1 MTAFWRNYDIE
12 SAFIGCLFL
21 RGLDS
26 EVSEIISRV
35 SDVAFASLQLRE
47 IYKGIC
53 RQAKTSGA
61 IDPVLLSGEMPHY
74 STIILETGRGAQGTA
89 MLKPYADSLL
99 RNAAIRAAEDTLSNA
114 QKLIEGARTPE
125 EAMNAVNDAKG
136 AMAALSFDS
145 GNITPVHIDDLIPRM
160 VERLDAKASGIDDG
174 RALLTG
180 IDDLDLLTGGF
191 DPTDLIFI
199 AARPSMGKTESVLD
213 MTDSVSAKGGGVLL
227 FSMEMSDDQ
236 ITDRMVSAAGGLP
249 VSKLRNLE
257 PDDDESWARIG
268 KGIGQMTGR
277 PIWIIDASELSVE
290 EIESISAAHMEA
302 HPETVLVI
310 VDYLGLIKTAGNKRY
325 DLEIGDVSKGLKRIA
340 KKQRRPVVAL
350 SQLSRSVESRPN
362 KRPVNADL
370 KNSGEIEADADI
382 IMMLYRDEVYNPES
396 PAKGV
401 AEINITK
408 NRNGPLGTVYRR
420 FFNGHFFPINQ
431 DEAKRLSTPEIQQ
444 AGRSRPYKK
453 NYRNG
458 SDNNAY

>member
-1 MTAFWRNYDIE
+1 MTPFWRNYDIE

-26 EVSEIISRV
+26 EVSEVINRV
-35 SDVAFASLQLRE
+35 PEGAFASFELRE
-47 IYKGIC
+47 IYRGV
-53 RQAKTSGA
+53 RQQAKTTGV
-61 IDPVLLSGEMPHY
+61 IDPVLLSDAMPSY
-74 STIILETGRGAQGTA
+74 SVIIIETGRIAQGTA

-99 RNAAIRAAEDTLSNA
+99 RNAAIREAEDALSNA
-114 QKLIEGARTPE
+114 QKIIGGARTPE
-125 EAMNAVNDAKG
+125 EAVRAVNDAKG
-136 AMAALSFDS
+136 VIAALSFNS
-145 GNITPVHIDDLIPRM
+145 GTISPIHIDELLPR
-160 VERLDAKASGIDDG
+160 VVDRLDAKLAGESDG
-174 RALLTG
+174 RSLLTG

-213 MTDSVSAKGGGVLL
+213 ITDSVSAKGGGVLL

-249 VSKLRNLE
+249 VSKLRAPEHL
-257 PDDDESWARIG
+257 DDESWARISQ
-268 KGIGQMTGR
+268 GIGQMTGR
-277 PIWIIDASELSVE
+277 PIWIIDASELTVT
-290 EIESISAAHMEA
+290 EIESISAAHKKA

-310 VDYLGLIKTAGNKRY
+310 VDYLGLIKTEGSKRY

-340 KKQRRPVVAL
+340 KTQRTPVIAL
-350 SQLSRSVESRPN
+350 SQLSRSVESRVN
-362 KRPVNADL
+362 KRPVNADM
-370 KNSGEIEADADI
+370 KNSGEIEADADV

-431 DEAKRLSTPEIQQ
+431 DEAKKLSTPEVQQ

-453 NYRNG
+453 SYRNG
-458 SDNNAY
+458 SDNAY

>member
-1 MTAFWRNYDIE
+1 MSAFWKNYDIE

-35 SDVAFASLQLRE
+35 PASAFAAFEYRE

-53 RQAKTSGA
+53 LQAKTINV
-61 IDPVLLSGEMPHY
+61 IDPVLLSDSMPER
-74 STIILETGRGAQGTA
+74 SAMIIETGRMAQGTA
-89 MLKPYADSLL
+89 MLKPYANSLL

-114 QKLIEGARTPE
+114 LKLIGGSRTPE
-125 EAMNAVNDAKG
+125 EAMRAVNDTKEVVAS
-136 AMAALSFDS
+136 LSFDS
-145 GNITPVHIDDLIPRM
+145 SKISPIHIDELLPR
-160 VERLDAKASGIDDG
+160 VVDRLDAKLAGKDDG

-213 MTDSVSAKGGGVLL
+213 ITDSVSAKGGGVLL

-249 VSKLRNLE
+249 VSKLRAPESL
-257 PDDDESWARIG
+257 DDESWARISQ
-268 KGIGQMTGR
+268 GIGQMTGR
-277 PIWIIDASELSVE
+277 PIWIIDASELNVE
-290 EIESISAAHMEA
+290 EIESISVAHLES
-302 HPETVLVI
+302 HPETALIV
-310 VDYLGLIKTAGNKRY
+310 VDYLGLIKIAGNKRH

-396 PAKGV
+396 PAKGI

-431 DEAKRLSTPEIQQ
+431 DEAKRLSTPEVKQT
-444 AGRSRPYKK
+444 GRSRPYKK
-453 NYRNG
+453 SYRNG

>member
-1 MTAFWRNYDIE
+1 MTSFWRNYDIE

-26 EVSEIISRV
+26 EVLEIINRV
-35 SDVAFASLQLRE
+35 PEGAFASLQLRE
-47 IYKGIC
+47 IYRGV
-53 RQAKTSGA
+53 RQQAKTTGV
-61 IDPVLLSGEMPHY
+61 IDPVLLSDAMPTY
-74 STIILETGRGAQGTA
+74 SAIIIETGRSAQGTA

-99 RNAAIRAAEDTLSNA
+99 RNAAIREAEDALSNA
-114 QKLIEGARTPE
+114 QKIIGGARTPE
-125 EAMNAVNDAKG
+125 EAVRAVNDAKG
-136 AMAALSFDS
+136 VIAALSFNS
-145 GNITPVHIDDLIPRM
+145 GTISPIHIDELLPR
-160 VERLDAKASGIDDG
+160 VVDRLDAKMAGESDG
-174 RALLTG
+174 RSLLTG
-180 IDDLDLLTGGF
+180 IEDLDLLTGGF

-213 MTDSVSAKGGGVLL
+213 ITDSVSAKGGGVLL

-249 VSKLRNLE
+249 VSKLRAPEHL
-257 PDDDESWARIG
+257 DDESWARISR
-268 KGIGQMTGR
+268 GIGQMTGR
-277 PIWIIDASELSVE
+277 PIWIIDASELTVT
-290 EIESISAAHMEA
+290 EIESISAAHKIA

-310 VDYLGLIKTAGNKRY
+310 VDYLGLIKTEGSKRY

-340 KKQRRPVVAL
+340 KTQRTPVIAL
-350 SQLSRSVESRPN
+350 SQLSRSVESRVN
-362 KRPVNADL
+362 KRPVNADM
-370 KNSGEIEADADI
+370 KNSGEIEADADV
-382 IMMLYRDEVYNPES
+382 IMMLYRDEVYNPDS

-431 DEAKRLSTPEIQQ
+431 DEAKKLSTPEVQQ

-453 NYRNG
+453 SYRNG
-458 SDNNAY
+458 SDNAY